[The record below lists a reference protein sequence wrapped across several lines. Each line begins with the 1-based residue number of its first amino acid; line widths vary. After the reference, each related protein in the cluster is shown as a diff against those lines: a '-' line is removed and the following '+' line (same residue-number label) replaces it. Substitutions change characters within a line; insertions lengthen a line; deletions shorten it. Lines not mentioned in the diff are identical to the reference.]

1 MAHQEAVAVWLH
13 LFSASLP
20 QVQAP
25 EQWPQLGLEEQVA
38 AVAVA
43 AAAAAGLSD
52 KVGFWMLGQLLLY
65 AS

>member
-43 AAAAAGLSD
+43 AAAGLSY